1 MFLISVIKNLF
12 KIHNSPP
19 EEDPPLEEKFIFWIA
34 PPNFFINQY
43 LGHRPDT
50 SGRCP
55 QVDEI
60 SGLSMTRRNDRD
72 CFAPPFC

>member
-1 MFLISVIKNLF
+1 
-12 KIHNSPP
+12 
-19 EEDPPLEEKFIFWIA
+19 
-34 PPNFFINQY
+34 

-60 SGLSMTRRNDRD
+60 SGLTMTRLNDIDYYIFGDVGRRH
-72 CFAPPFC
+72 FPTLPFFVTILS